1 MNMVQS
7 WREEDT
13 KLIVFHTLSLVK
25 EYGKVAKNL
34 SLSSEDQSCWYPATS
49 GKDGNSDH
57 HSP

>member
-1 MNMVQS
+1 MVQS